1 MVDYRKFRLSKLNDP
16 EFSHLKLLLFWPLFG
31 LVFLLEERV
40 LRLDYFPMHCA
51 LDDMIP
57 FCEYFLI
64 PYLFWFVFLV
74 GMGLYS
80 LLFDIPA
87 FRRFMNFI
95 IITYTAAA
103 ICYILF
109 PTMQNLRPVTFARD
123 NVFTRFMTEF
133 YQFDTNTNVCPSIH
147 VLGSLAVLYASW
159 NSRAFGT
166 PLLRA
171 VFTVITVAI
180 CLSTVFLKQHS
191 LLDIPPALALGIIA
205 CLISRRRESVGLLA
219 RDAPGKTF

>member
-1 MVDYRKFRLSKLNDP
+1 MTDYRKFRLSRLNDP
-16 EFSHLKLLLFWPLFG
+16 EFSHLKLLVFWPLFG
-31 LVFLLEERV
+31 LLFMIEERV

-51 LDDMIP
+51 LDDKIP

-64 PYLFWFVFLV
+64 PYLFWFAFLV

-109 PTMQNLRPVTFARD
+109 PTMQNLRPATFARD
-123 NVFTRFMTEF
+123 NVFTRFMAEF
-133 YQFDTNTNVCPSIH
+133 YRFDTNTNVCPSIH

-159 NSRAFGT
+159 NSRAFHT
-166 PLLRA
+166 PAWRA
-171 VFTVITVAI
+171 AFTLVTVSI

-191 LLDIPPALALGIIA
+191 VLDIPPALALGVLA
-205 CLISRRRESVGLLA
+205 AVLCRRLEERSLPVRRKKAES
-219 RDAPGKTF
+219 